1 MLQPASGTAAAQ
13 ILIYGIKIISIVESI
28 KESKKQKKTGYL
40 WVIYMRLPGKGKN
53 DGKKSGE
60 AKILIASPKAT
71 LRPERY
77 PSRAIE
83 NYSNTYSCTSLLFHV
98 QAESFPQS
106 PEGFPH
112 RRC

>member
-1 MLQPASGTAAAQ
+1 MLQPASGKAAAQ

-71 LRPERY
+71 LRPE
-77 PSRAIE
+77 
-83 NYSNTYSCTSLLFHV
+83 
-98 QAESFPQS
+98 
-106 PEGFPH
+106 
-112 RRC
+112 